1 MTEYEKQVVSNLK
14 LELARV
20 EEELVR
26 AQTEVDR
33 ITARKKQIL
42 DELAQHSDQ
51 RYEEDM
57 LARVY
62 DQRRKH

>member
-1 MTEYEKQVVSNLK
+1 MTEYEKEVVSNLK
-14 LELARV
+14 LELSRV

>member
-1 MTEYEKQVVSNLK
+1 MTEYEKEVVSNLK

>member
-1 MTEYEKQVVSNLK
+1 MTEYEKEVVSNLK
-14 LELARV
+14 IELARV

>member
-1 MTEYEKQVVSNLK
+1 MTEYEKEVVSNLK
-14 LELARV
+14 LELSRV
-20 EEELVR
+20 EEDVVR
-26 AQTEVDR
+26 AQIELDR
-33 ITARKKQIL
+33 LVARKKQIL
-42 DELAQHSDQ
+42 DELAKHSDQ